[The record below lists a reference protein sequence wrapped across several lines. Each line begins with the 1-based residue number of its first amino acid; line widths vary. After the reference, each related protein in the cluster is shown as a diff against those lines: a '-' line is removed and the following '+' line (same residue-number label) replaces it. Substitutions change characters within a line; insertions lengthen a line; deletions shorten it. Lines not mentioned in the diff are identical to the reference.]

1 MYTLYWSPNSAA
13 LAPQICLEEAGA
25 EYETR
30 RVPIN
35 EVPEKDPGYLKLNPA
50 GKVPTL
56 VLGDGSG
63 DGAVIYEAAAICLY
77 LADRHKDA
85 KLMPAGGDPALGTAL
100 QWLVF
105 RTNTLQPSSLRFYY
119 PELHTAKGGDTG
131 PLVECALA
139 EIATLWGR
147 IDAHL
152 AGRGPFFL
160 GARFCAAD
168 AFAYMLSNWQESCP
182 GLADRFPNVARLADA
197 VRARPSVQRILG
209 ENELAA

>member
-25 EYETR
+25 AYQTR

-56 VLGDGSG
+56 VLGDGGG
-63 DGAVIYEAAAICLY
+63 DGNVVTEAAAICLY

-85 KLMPAGGDPALGTAL
+85 KLMPASGDPALGTAL

-105 RTNTLQPSSLRFYY
+105 LTNTLQPAILRFYY
-119 PELHTAKGGDTG
+119 PERHTAGSDTG
-131 PLVECALA
+131 PLVDSALD
-139 EIATLWGR
+139 EIATLWGWV
-147 IDAHL
+147 DAHL
-152 AGRGPFFL
+152 AAHGPNFL
-160 GARFCAAD
+160 GERFCAAD
-168 AFAYMLSNWQESCP
+168 AFAFTLHNWQECCP
-182 GLADRFPNVARLADA
+182 SLPQRFPNVARLADS